1 MNFNTTTHDAF
12 RPNLWTPNA
21 IVAAHTTYVLANL
34 VNRTYEAGL
43 TFGKAIEIPSVSSLT
58 VQKKQTGVAYTPISV
73 TETLTEIKIDQRAGV
88 PLGFDNVLMIQANT
102 NLVNTYA
109 TQAGI
114 GLAKDID
121 SAIAAKYVDA
131 PLSNVVGDGTTAGSI
146 AMIIE
151 AGKKL
156 NQKNAPKNDRYLVID
171 SSFEADLRLQLVSF
185 NYNIPGLTDVA
196 VVNGFI
202 GKIAGFDVYV
212 SDNIVKTGVSG
223 DVAHNMAFQ
232 RDAIG
237 LVVQEGVTAKTQPD
251 VLNDQELVVWQVLY
265 GLKTLRP
272 NFIVDVQTKS
282 V

>member
-1 MNFNTTTHDAF
+1 MSFNTTTHDAF

-21 IVAAHTTYVLANL
+21 IVAAHTAYVLANL

-58 VQKKQTGVAYTPISV
+58 AQKKVNGVAYTPISV

-131 PLSNVVGDGTTAGSI
+131 TSTVGDGTTAGSI

-156 NQKNAPKNDRYLVID
+156 NQKNAPKTDRYLVID
-171 SSFEADLRLQLVSF
+171 SSFESDLRLQLVSF

-202 GKIAGFDVYV
+202 GKLAGFDIYV
-212 SDNIVKTGVSG
+212 SDNIVKTGVSE

-272 NFIVDVQTKS
+272 DFIVDVQTKS

>member
-1 MNFNTTTHDAF
+1 MSFNTTTHDAF
-12 RPNLWTPNA
+12 RPMLWSPNA
-21 IVAAHTTYVLANL
+21 IVAAHTAYVLANL
-34 VNRTYEAGL
+34 VNRTYEANAK
-43 TFGKAIEIPSVSSLT
+43 FWKAVEIPSVSSLT
-58 VQKKQTGVAYTPISV
+58 AQKKHNGVAYTPISV
-73 TETLTEIKIDQRAGV
+73 TETLTEIKMDQRAGV

-114 GLAKDID
+114 GLAKHID

-131 PLSNVVGDGTTAGSI
+131 TSTVGDGTTAGSI

-151 AGKKL
+151 TWKKL
-156 NQKNAPKNDRYLVID
+156 NQKNAPKDDRYLIIE

-202 GKIAGFDVYV
+202 GKLAGFDVYV
-212 SDNIVKTGVSG
+212 SDNIVKTGVDE
-223 DVAHNMAFQ
+223 DVAHNLAFH

-237 LVVQEGVTAKTQPD
+237 LVIQEGVTAKTQPD
-251 VLNDQELVVWQVLY
+251 ILNDQELVVWNVLY

-272 NFIVDVQTKS
+272 DFIVDVQTKS